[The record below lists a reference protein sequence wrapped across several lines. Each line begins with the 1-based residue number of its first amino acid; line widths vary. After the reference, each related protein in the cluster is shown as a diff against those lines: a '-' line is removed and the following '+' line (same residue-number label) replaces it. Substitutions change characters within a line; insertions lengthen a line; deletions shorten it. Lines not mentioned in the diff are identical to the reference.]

1 MMVPSNLVKMTDNTN
16 KHFALTHTPI
26 TAPMPR
32 SAFLLQV
39 DSTPRDLTTGKRR
52 RRPPAAASSG
62 SASDSSSV
70 SSGSANGGSPSSKTT
85 SSKTSSSSSKPSRRE
100 RKRLNAAKRSH
111 VAVDDLSD
119 EQKARYVA
127 LDCEMVG
134 VGHNGSQSA
143 LARVTLI
150 DWNADIL
157 LDCFVRPEQPVVDYR
172 TFVSGITSQ
181 DLESEYA
188 ISMDECQ
195 WMVADML
202 YNKILVGHAL
212 KNDLH
217 ALGISHPWY
226 DTRDTAKYEPFM
238 KLRFDNGI
246 LWPRKLKDL
255 TKEKLGRDIQLP
267 GQPHSAFEDALG
279 ALDLYKKNRVK
290 WEKAM
295 DYKLMKT
302 RQIQTSSSQLPLPSS
317 QLPFLLQQQEDEPE
331 AVAQQ

>member
-1 MMVPSNLVKMTDNTN
+1 MIPVFCF
-16 KHFALTHTPI
+16 HFFH
-26 TAPMPR
+26 
-32 SAFLLQV
+32 QV

-52 RRPPAAASSG
+52 RRPRAAASS
-62 SASDSSSV
+62 SSDTSSV
-70 SSGSANGGSPSSKTT
+70 SSGSANGGSPISSNDSA
-85 SSKTSSSSSKPSRRE
+85 SSISKNSNNKPSRRE
-100 RKRLNAAKRSH
+100 RKRLNAVKRSH
-111 VAVDDLSD
+111 AAVDDLTD
-119 EQKARYVA
+119 EKKSRYVA

-134 VGHNGSQSA
+134 VGRNGSQSA

-172 TFVSGITSQ
+172 TFVSGITRE

-195 WMVADML
+195 WMVSDML

-217 ALGISHPWY
+217 ALGITHPWY

-246 LWPRKLKDL
+246 LWPRKLKEL

-295 DYKLMKT
+295 EYKLMKT
-302 RQIQTSSSQLPLPSS
+302 RQIETSSSTP
-317 QLPFLLQQQEDEPE
+317 QLPFLLHKQGDTSE
-331 AVAQQ
+331 ALAQ